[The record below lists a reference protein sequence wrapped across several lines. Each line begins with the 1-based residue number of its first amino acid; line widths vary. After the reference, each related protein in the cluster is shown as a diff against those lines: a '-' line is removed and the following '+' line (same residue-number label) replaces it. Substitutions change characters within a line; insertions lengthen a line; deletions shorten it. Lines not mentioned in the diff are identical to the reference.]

1 MFIKS
6 LLTNRFHLF
15 NCTKHSD
22 YIPEIVTNDFDLFA
36 RTPPDSRA
44 PKGWLVDLLNK
55 YVTSKKL
62 MILVCKSFIVQFF
75 RFGVLGGFQKLSGR
89 FESNRTLTISIISGL
104 IRPFGNCSELLTEST
119 ILRYLMPIVV
129 CKFFKYL

>member
-1 MFIKS
+1 VILFTKS

-22 YIPEIVTNDFDLFA
+22 YIPEIGINDFDLYA

-55 YVTSKKL
+55 YVTSGKL
-62 MILVCKSFIVQFF
+62 IIIICK
-75 RFGVLGGFQKLSGR
+75 L
-89 FESNRTLTISIISGL
+89 
-104 IRPFGNCSELLTEST
+104 
-119 ILRYLMPIVV
+119 
-129 CKFFKYL
+129 